1 MSNYNDWSQRIGE
14 QGALWR
20 RWYIVS
26 HIMLASWAASQIVV
40 ISIAVT
46 GSKGS
51 NAEALTYLVT
61 FGLTGIILFYLDAL
75 FRRRAVH
82 SIRVKLHLKPHVRVP
97 DVCIFRL
104 QAFDYWT
111 RKIKTP

>member
-1 MSNYNDWSQRIGE
+1 MSNYNDWSRRIGE

-40 ISIAVT
+40 ISIAVN
-46 GSKGS
+46 GSKWS
-51 NAEALTYLVT
+51 NAGALTYLVT
-61 FGLTGIILFYLDAL
+61 FGSTGILLCYLDSL
-75 FRRRAVH
+75 LRRKAVQAVRA
-82 SIRVKLHLKPHVRVP
+82 KLHLKPHVRVP

-104 QAFDYWT
+104 KAFDYWT
-111 RKIKTP
+111 RKIETP

>member
-14 QGALWR
+14 QGAHYRRRYIASHVMLVLWA
-20 RWYIVS
+20 V
-26 HIMLASWAASQIVV
+26 SQIVV
-40 ISIAVT
+40 IAIAVN

-61 FGLTGIILFYLDAL
+61 FGSTGILLFCLDAL
-75 FRRRAVH
+75 FRRKAVQ
-82 SIRVKLHLKPHVRVP
+82 SIRIKLHLKPHVRVP

-104 QAFDYWT
+104 KAFDYWT
-111 RKIKTP
+111 RKIRTS

>member
-14 QGALWR
+14 QGAQYR
-20 RWYIVS
+20 RRYVAS
-26 HIMLASWAASQIVV
+26 HIMLALWAVSQIVV

-46 GSKGS
+46 GGKGS
-51 NAEALTYLVT
+51 NAEALTYLVI
-61 FGLTGIILFYLDAL
+61 FGSTGILLCYLDAL
-75 FRRRAVH
+75 CRRKAVH

-104 QAFDYWT
+104 KAFDYWT
-111 RKIKTP
+111 REIKTP